1 MDALVDVVVI
11 DTAHLYNFPLFIPIG
26 IGKKCQQQS

>member
-1 MDALVDVVVI
+1 MDALVIVVI

-26 IGKKCQQQS
+26 TGKKCQQQS